1 MSSARLGTGRVHFDL
16 VIMDE
21 SGQCN
26 ITTSLVPIAR
36 GDNLLLVGDPNQLKP
51 IILLDNQVND
61 EFKEKY
67 HVSGNY
73 DYCLKSILE
82 CMQENDCISK
92 RILLRYHYRCGKKII
107 RFSNERYYNSMLMSD
122 TIIQCY

>member
-1 MSSARLGTGRVHFDL
+1 MFLKKFAITILKEICYNDDLKEATIQFNKFLASDENFKLLLSVFPIILDTNMSSARLGTGRVHFDL

-51 IILLDNQVND
+51 IILLA
-61 EFKEKY
+61 
-67 HVSGNY
+67 
-73 DYCLKSILE
+73 
-82 CMQENDCISK
+82 
-92 RILLRYHYRCGKKII
+92 
-107 RFSNERYYNSMLMSD
+107 
-122 TIIQCY
+122 